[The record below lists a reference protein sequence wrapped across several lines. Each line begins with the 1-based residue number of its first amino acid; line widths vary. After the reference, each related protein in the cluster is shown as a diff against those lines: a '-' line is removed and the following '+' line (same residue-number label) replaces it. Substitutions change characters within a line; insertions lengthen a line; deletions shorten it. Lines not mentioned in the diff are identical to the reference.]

1 MHCLILLCF
10 LYLARFV
17 VSTYVIFICVCWILM
32 AYESSTTYLL
42 TRLPHAGLYNYN
54 GRQIELFHM
63 KWFVD
68 RLTGPRLMSLSNA

>member
-17 VSTYVIFICVCWILM
+17 VSTYVIVICVCWILM

-42 TRLPHAGLYNYN
+42 TRSPHAAGLYNYN
-54 GRQIELFHM
+54 ERQIELFHM
-63 KWFVD
+63 K
-68 RLTGPRLMSLSNA
+68 